1 MAGHSKWAGIKHKK
15 AIIDSKRGKVFTKLA
30 KEITVA
36 ARLGGGD
43 TSANPRLRTAIAKA
57 RGASMPND
65 NIDKAIKKGTGDL
78 EGVTYEEI
86 SYEGY
91 GPGGVAVMMDVMTD
105 NKNRTVAEIRSI
117 FTKAGGQLGENGCV
131 GWMFDKKGLVVV
143 DKEVMGEDELLEIAL
158 EAGAEDILTE
168 ASVYE
173 IYTPW
178 EDLETV
184 RGALEQ
190 KEITMISAEVA
201 MIPQNTVKIEAVDM
215 AKKLFRLMETLED
228 QDDTQNVFS
237 NFDVPD
243 EIAEKIEG

>member
-1 MAGHSKWAGIKHKK
+1 
-15 AIIDSKRGKVFTKLA
+15 
-30 KEITVA
+30 
-36 ARLGGGD
+36 
-43 TSANPRLRTAIAKA
+43 
-57 RGASMPND
+57 
-65 NIDKAIKKGTGDL
+65 
-78 EGVTYEEI
+78 
-86 SYEGY
+86 
-91 GPGGVAVMMDVMTD
+91 
-105 NKNRTVAEIRSI
+105 
-117 FTKAGGQLGENGCV
+117 
-131 GWMFDKKGLVVV
+131 MFDKKGLVVV

-190 KEITMISAEVA
+190 KGIAMISAEVA
-201 MIPQNTVKIEAVDM
+201 MIPQNTVKIETVDM

-228 QDDTQNVFS
+228 QDDAQNVFS